1 MAHYA
6 DHDHQRGPYEH
17 HPLRLPGRFAERA
30 AIPRDLAA
38 LIVRKADSMARH
50 FEAQATEQLTKAARS
65 AWRRGMSA
73 EEIAHQLGL

>member
-1 MAHYA
+1 MSIIRCDYL
-6 DHDHQRGPYEH
+6 DD
-17 HPLRLPGRFAERA
+17 LPKEPPF
-30 AIPRDLAA
+30 PRDLAA